1 MKTHIEVLGSPAEFE
16 ALSRRDLSEAVCVVF
31 DILRATSSMITALK
45 NGATEILPVADI
57 PEALAIR
64 ARRPEVLLAGE
75 RMGLRI
81 RAEQSGGTD
90 FDLGNSPREF
100 VSERV
105 AGRSIV
111 MTTTNG
117 TRAMRSCGK
126 AAAVL
131 PASFLNLRAT
141 VRWVEARQPATLIL
155 VGSGTFEEA
164 SFEDTLA
171 AGAFADAVW
180 PMYCAGHV
188 TDSAEIAR
196 HLYRTHHRDLLGA
209 MQFARNGRR
218 LLAHPDLHEDVRCC
232 LQRETVGFCA
242 ITGPDGAVRVCG
254 GPA

>member
-16 ALSRRDLSEAVCVVF
+16 ALSRRDLSNAVCVVF

-45 NGATEILPVADI
+45 NGAAEILPVADI
-57 PEALAIR
+57 PEALAVR
-64 ARRPEVLLAGE
+64 AKRPDVLLAGE

-100 VSERV
+100 VAERV

-117 TRAMRSCGK
+117 TRAMRACGK
-126 AAAVL
+126 ALALL

-141 VRWVEARQPATLIL
+141 AQWIERRQPATLIL

-171 AGAFADAVW
+171 AGAFADMVW

-196 HLYRTHHRDLLGA
+196 HLYRTHQRDLLGS

-218 LLAHPDLHEDVRCC
+218 LLAHPELHEDVRCC
-232 LQRETVGFCA
+232 LQRETAGFCA
-242 ITGPDGAVRVCG
+242 IAGPDGAVRICDTPG
-254 GPA
+254 